1 MKSLIMQQSL
11 ELEEKLI
18 LLLEQEDVRWGEKER
33 NEIGINWGGDKTIK
47 FFHACTSQR
56 REKRIRLR

>member
-18 LLLEQEDVRWGEKER
+18 LLLEQEDVRWGDRER
-33 NEIGINWGGDKTIK
+33 NEIGINWGETKLSSSFMHVPAKEGKKEFD
-47 FFHACTSQR
+47 
-56 REKRIRLR
+56 